1 MSSAFSSGGLLQCGV
16 AMAALSDATKLQ
28 TAAAV
33 AVIQDVSSISPDV
46 TGALAQLGGDMVS
59 AVSQTIGT
67 SLNLLA

>member
-1 MSSAFSSGGLLQCGV
+1 
-16 AMAALSDATKLQ
+16 MAALSDATKLQ